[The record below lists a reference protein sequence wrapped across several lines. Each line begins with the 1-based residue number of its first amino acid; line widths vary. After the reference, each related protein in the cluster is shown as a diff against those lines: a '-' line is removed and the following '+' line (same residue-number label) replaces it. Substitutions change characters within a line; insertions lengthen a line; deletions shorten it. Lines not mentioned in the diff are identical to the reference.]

1 MGFPVC
7 EHRFKEIGTED
18 PMTLSL
24 VLAGCGNMGY
34 AMLSGWLKSGR
45 LKAADVFV
53 VEPNT
58 DLRARAEALG
68 CETGDSAGSIPAGVV
83 PRLVVIAVKPQVIK
97 DVVAGYRRFGDGRTT
112 FLSIAAGA
120 PVATFRQVLGEHAPI
135 VRCMPNTPAAIGKGM
150 MVVFS
155 TPLVSAE
162 TRDFV
167 HALLSTSGAV
177 ATIDDESL
185 MDAVTAVSGSGP
197 AYVFHFIE
205 CLTAA
210 AEKAGLP
217 PDTAR
222 LLAMQTVY
230 GAASLAA
237 ESREDPGLLRR
248 QVTSPNGT
256 TAAALGV
263 LMGEDRLKALVT
275 EAVEAARLRSV
286 ELGK

>member
-1 MGFPVC
+1 
-7 EHRFKEIGTED
+7 
-18 PMTLSL
+18 MTLTL

-45 LKAADVFV
+45 LKAGEVFV
-53 VEPNT
+53 VEPNA
-58 DLRARAEALG
+58 DLRGRAEALG
-68 CETGDSAGSIPAGVV
+68 CRTGAAADAVPADAA

-112 FLSIAAGA
+112 FLSIAAGT
-120 PVATFRQVLGEHAPI
+120 PVATFRQILGEQAPI

-162 TRDFV
+162 TGAFV
-167 HALLSTSGAV
+167 NALLSTSGEV
-177 ATIDDESL
+177 AAISDEGL

-217 PDTAR
+217 ADTAK

-237 ESREDPGLLRR
+237 ESREDPGQLRR

-256 TAAALGV
+256 TGAALAV
-263 LMGEDRLKALVT
+263 MMGEDRMKTLLT
-275 EAVEAARLRSV
+275 EAVEAARVRSI